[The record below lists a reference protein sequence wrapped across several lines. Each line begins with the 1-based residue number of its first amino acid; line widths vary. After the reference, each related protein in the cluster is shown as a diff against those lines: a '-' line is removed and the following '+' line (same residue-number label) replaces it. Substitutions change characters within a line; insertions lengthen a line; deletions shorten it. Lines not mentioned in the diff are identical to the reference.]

1 MMEVDGLRGI
11 RLVMIIVT
19 FCLFVGGLRVM
30 DTLPLKASE
39 SSSKEG
45 ANASVEQPLEL
56 EVVLK
61 REYIDGHVGE
71 ERKKETIWS
80 MEDFWAR
87 YDGWELVDQREG
99 HITFRKKVDD
109 LSPFVKKAGYFGINE
124 GNELIL
130 FDGSDERSEVIQ
142 SFFQIDVGKLESFQS
157 EELQKGI
164 KIKSKDQY
172 LSLLKKYEY
181 FSITPTP

>member
-1 MMEVDGLRGI
+1 MRRV
-11 RLVMIIVT
+11 RLALILVAVG
-19 FCLFVGGLRVM
+19 LFVGGIRSM
-30 DTLPLKASE
+30 DSMPIKASE
-39 SSSKEG
+39 SSQVQTAGSKVAVQE
-45 ANASVEQPLEL
+45 PLEM
-56 EVVLK
+56 EVVLQ
-61 REYIDGHVGE
+61 RVYIDGHVGE
-71 ERKKETIWS
+71 ERKKETIWA

-87 YDGWELVDQREG
+87 YEGWELVDQQVG
-99 HITFRKKVDD
+99 HITFRKEVDD
-109 LSPFVKKAGYFGINE
+109 LSPFVKEAGYFGLNE

-130 FDGSDERSEVIQ
+130 FDGTSDETQVIH

-157 EELQKGI
+157 QELQEGI

>member
-1 MMEVDGLRGI
+1 MRGV
-11 RLVMIIVT
+11 RLVLITVT
-19 FCLFVGGLRVM
+19 FCLLVGGVRIM

-39 SSSKEG
+39 SSSNE
-45 ANASVEQPLEL
+45 AAETNESVQEPLEI

-61 REYIDGHVGE
+61 REYIDGHIGE
-71 ERKKETIWS
+71 ERKKETIWA

-87 YDGWELVDQREG
+87 YEGWELVDQREG
-99 HITFRKKVDD
+99 HITFKKEIDD
-109 LSPFVKKAGYFGINE
+109 LSPFVKEAGYFGLNE

-130 FDGSDERSEVIQ
+130 FDGTDERSEVIQ